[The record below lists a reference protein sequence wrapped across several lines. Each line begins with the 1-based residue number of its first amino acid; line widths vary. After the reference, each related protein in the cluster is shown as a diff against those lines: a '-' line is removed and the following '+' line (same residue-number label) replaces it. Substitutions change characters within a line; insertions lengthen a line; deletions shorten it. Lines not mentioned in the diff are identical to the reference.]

1 MAESNHLS
9 DKELRLE
16 ILRLVKEC
24 GSEFQKKIPCQSL
37 TNIITGLIGVGQFV
51 RTPLA
56 RRNRL
61 LV

>member
-24 GSEFQKKIPCQSL
+24 GSEFQKKNPLSIADEYYNWVNRRGTIRKNP
-37 TNIITGLIGVGQFV
+37 TGKKE
-51 RTPLA
+51 
-56 RRNRL
+56 
-61 LV
+61 